1 MDNKDISVKI
11 AVATHKEY
19 RMPED
24 EMYVPFLAGAAL
36 RDEDFGYM
44 RDDCIEDNIS
54 EKNPIFSELTVLYE
68 AVRVLDAEYIGLA
81 HYRRHFAK
89 EGFSTLENVL
99 INKEDS
105 LFANVL

>member
-36 RDEDFGYM
+36 RDEDFGYE
-44 RDDCIEDNIS
+44 R
-54 EKNPIFSELTVLYE
+54 
-68 AVRVLDAEYIGLA
+68 
-81 HYRRHFAK
+81 
-89 EGFSTLENVL
+89 
-99 INKEDS
+99 
-105 LFANVL
+105 